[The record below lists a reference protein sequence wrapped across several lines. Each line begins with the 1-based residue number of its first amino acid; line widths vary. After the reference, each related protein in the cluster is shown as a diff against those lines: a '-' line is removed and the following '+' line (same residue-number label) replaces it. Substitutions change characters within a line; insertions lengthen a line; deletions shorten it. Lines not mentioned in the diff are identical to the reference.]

1 MSAESRSERVG
12 STAFGAIV
20 GNELRRITRDRTG
33 MFFIVVL
40 PFLIIVVV
48 GSVIPGGSGIRL
60 AVVDVDGSPASASL
74 VDRLADTPGVDLDVV
89 QDRTDLERDLRLDR
103 FDAGLVVPEGL
114 GDRVAGGEEG
124 EVSIVVTPT
133 STAALTVQRVVGGAI
148 AAESNEASAT
158 RFVVEQVG
166 VSADDAAAA
175 VDVASEQMEP
185 VGVEQRRVGGDSI
198 TITSAFDYVAP
209 GQLTLFMFINS
220 LAVGAAL
227 VEMRTLGV
235 ARRMLASPTSL
246 STQLRAV
253 LTSRMVFVLAQ
264 AGIIVGFGA
273 LLFGVDWGNPAG
285 AAAVIVS
292 FGLVSVGAGI
302 LAGTLARTPDQTT
315 AVGVPLAIGM
325 AMLGGCAWPSFLM
338 PEWMQTVAKVT
349 PHAWAMEAW
358 TDMIFEGAT
367 LVDVLPQVAVLL
379 GFAAV
384 LLAVSVRRLRHTL
397 TG

>member
-1 MSAESRSERVG
+1 MSG
-12 STAFGAIV
+12 GTTATGGFGAIV

-33 MFFIVVL
+33 MFFILVL
-40 PFLIIVVV
+40 PFLIIAVV
-48 GSVIPGGSGIRL
+48 GSVISPSGGGGIRL
-60 AVVDVDGSPASASL
+60 GVADLDDSSTSSELLERLGDTHGVRIVTVPDRVELEKGL
-74 VDRLADTPGVDLDVV
+74 RLA
-89 QDRTDLERDLRLDR
+89 R
-103 FDAGLVVPEGL
+103 FDAGLVLPAGL
-114 GDRVAGGEEG
+114 GDRVAGGERG

-133 STAALTVQRVVGGAI
+133 STTALTVQSVVGGAL
-148 AAESNEASAT
+148 AAANNELSAT
-158 RFVVEQVG
+158 RFVVTEVG
-166 VSADDAAAA
+166 VPDAEARVAVDAATDQLTA
-175 VDVASEQMEP
+175 
-185 VGVEQRRVGGDSI
+185 VGVDQRRVGGDSI
-198 TITSAFDYVAP
+198 TITSAFDFTAP
-209 GQLTLFMFINS
+209 GQLILFMFINS

-227 VEMRTLGV
+227 VEMRKLGV

-246 STQLRAV
+246 STQVAAV

-264 AGIIVGFGA
+264 AGIIVGFGL
-273 LLFGVDWGNPAG
+273 LLFGVDWGDPAG
-285 AAAVIVS
+285 ALAVIVS

-338 PEWMQTVAKVT
+338 PEWMQTVAKIT

-358 TDMIFEGAT
+358 TEMIFEEAT

-384 LLAVSVRRLRHTL
+384 LLTVSVRRLRHTL
-397 TG
+397 TS

>member
-1 MSAESRSERVG
+1 MSQG
-12 STAFGAIV
+12 SPAWFSSAFAAIV

-33 MFFIVVL
+33 MFFIVAL
-40 PFLIIVVV
+40 PFLIILVV
-48 GSVIPGGSGIRL
+48 GSATPTGSGIRL
-60 AVVDVDGSPASASL
+60 AVVDLDDSATSVAL
-74 VDRLADTPGVDLDVV
+74 VGRLEDTPGVELATLR
-89 QDRTDLERDLRLDR
+89 DRDELERGLRLNEY
-103 FDAGLVVPEGL
+103 DAGLVVPADL
-114 GDRVAGGEEG
+114 GRRVAGDRPG

-133 STAALTVQRVVGGAI
+133 SSAALTVQSVVGGALGSEGNRL
-148 AAESNEASAT
+148 AAV
-158 RFVVEQVG
+158 RFVTDQLGVDR
-166 VSADDAAAA
+166 VSADAA
-175 VDVASEQMEP
+175 VDRADGELARVQ
-185 VGVEQRRVGGDSI
+185 VDQRRVGDGSV
-198 TITSAFDYVAP
+198 TVTSAFDYVAP

-246 STQLRAV
+246 STQVGGV
-253 LTSRMVFVLAQ
+253 LVSRMVFVLAQ
-264 AGIIVGFGA
+264 AALIVSFGL
-273 LLFGVDWGNPAG
+273 LLFGVDWGDPAG
-285 AAAVIVS
+285 AAAVIVA

-302 LAGTLARTPDQTT
+302 LAGTLARSPDQTT
-315 AVGVPLAIGM
+315 AVGVPLAIGL

-358 TDMIFEGAT
+358 TAMIFEGAT
-367 LVDVLPQVAVLL
+367 LVDVLPQIAVLV

-384 LLAVSVRRLRHTL
+384 LLTVSVRRLRSTL